1 MGNYEQLKKAVADVI
16 KTNGN
21 QEITGDLLQDTLLT
35 IVSQIGDNAT
45 FAGVANLSTNPGT
58 PDQNV
63 FWIASYSGTYPNF
76 NALDV
81 NDTICIFTNKNGGW
95 EKIDTRIPSD
105 GKIKK
110 IGDWLD
116 LLGNSNLYVSVKN
129 ANIDTE
135 TKTFNCDEIY
145 VFRYN
150 KYGKKSSYKLEQCN
164 TTFKGD
170 SEYYEFLI
178 YTKDNGLEFVY
189 SSDEKILTNKADVL
203 GAIFFYTTKESTNSE
218 KKYDIFFSGDYKLNK
233 IANVVYNDIQGI
245 FGLKFSDLSELVEFE
260 NGSISSNGEET
271 TTNKRI
277 RTKGGFKVNPNNV
290 YYFPRSDKFVVSY
303 HEYLD
308 ENYTLHKSTS
318 AWTTDKYYKPT
329 YQYMRFVVA
338 KIDSSNISV
347 DDVLALDLSVM
358 QVIQISTMQVLNE
371 SRSHF
376 NYRNGA
382 YPLIFGFGTFSSS
395 GEVIMPYDRT
405 RLVNANMINV
415 EIGSEMEINIPS
427 GYEYSYVSYNS
438 DREKFL
444 DRGWNTENKVACN
457 HPFYNFV
464 IRKPGNPILT
474 FDDIKKINEEFSVT
488 GKYNDVSVIENTS
501 YPWFA
506 YSYINQ
512 KHYIVELIFDIGAY
526 TRQPSIQSL
535 TIDKSSKTIYT
546 LNSNTD
552 LLLIDGYNKKI
563 ISHQLKP
570 STEHSND
577 CCIINNIIYVNGS
590 TALGSESESKVLY
603 KYNINSREA
612 EKLPVVGIN
621 NGTVGMRTIGGICV
635 ADPENNNDY
644 LYLVTQDYEG
654 QNINSPEA
662 KMTFYKYNIANG
674 NIEELFN
681 LPWDGWFI
689 QGATCING
697 YIYVAGNPQP
707 GDLAPNYKGVF
718 IYIIDIR
725 NKNIVDKIY
734 IDGNFEPEGLDYIID
749 NGSVNL
755 LLGIAHHSGMA
766 KVCKMKI

>member
-1 MGNYEQLKKAVADVI
+1 MGDYEQLKQAVADVI

-21 QEITGDLLQDTLLT
+21 QEITGDLLQDTLVT

-76 NALDV
+76 NALEV

-95 EKIDTRIPSD
+95 KKIDTGIPSD

-164 TTFKGD
+164 ATFKGE

-189 SSDEKILTNKADVL
+189 SSNEKILTNKADIL
-203 GAIFFYTTKESTNSE
+203 GVIFFYTTKESTKSE

-260 NGSISSNGEET
+260 NGSISSTGEET

-303 HEYLD
+303 HEYSD
-308 ENYTLHKSTS
+308 ENYTLHQSTS
-318 AWTTDKYYKPT
+318 EWTTDKYYKPT
-329 YQYMRFVVA
+329 YQYMRLVVA
-338 KIDSSNISV
+338 KIDSANISV

-382 YPLIFGFGTFSSS
+382 YPLIFGFGTFSRS
-395 GEVIMPYDRT
+395 GEVLIPYDRT
-405 RLVNANMINV
+405 RLINSNMINV

-438 DREKFL
+438 DRQKFL
-444 DRGWNTENKVACN
+444 ERGWNTENKVSCN
-457 HPFYNFV
+457 QPFYNFV
-464 IRKPGNPILT
+464 IRKPGNSILT

-488 GKYNDVSVIENTS
+488 GKYNDISVIENTS

-506 YSYINQ
+506 YSSINQ

-526 TRQPSIQSL
+526 KSQPSIQSL

-644 LYLVTQDYEG
+644 LYIVTQDYEG

-718 IYIIDIR
+718 IYIIDIK